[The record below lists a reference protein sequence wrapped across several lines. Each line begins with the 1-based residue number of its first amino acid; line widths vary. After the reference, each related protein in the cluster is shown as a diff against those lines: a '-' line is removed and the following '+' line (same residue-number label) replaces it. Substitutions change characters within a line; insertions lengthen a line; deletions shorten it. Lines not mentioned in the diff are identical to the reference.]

1 MDTSPLRDRQRTPL
15 VSAPPHGASP
25 GAVGDGHV
33 ESQQLQQV
41 DKESGAESS
50 SKQRKRKVRFADG
63 VALEDGDSRQR
74 LHKMARQLSQMH
86 SFSVDSAAPEASQ
99 DTAAHAEGC
108 GSSSGRTLRPRSC
121 RVSRD

>member
-1 MDTSPLRDRQRTPL
+1 MDTSPLRDRPSSLL
-15 VSAPPHGASP
+15 VSAPPN
-25 GAVGDGHV
+25 VGDGLV
-33 ESQQLQQV
+33 ESRRQQQQL
-41 DKESGAESS
+41 DRESGAESS

-74 LHKMARQLSQMH
+74 LHKMARQLSQKH

-99 DTAAHAEGC
+99 DAAAHDEGC

-121 RVSRD
+121 KVSRD